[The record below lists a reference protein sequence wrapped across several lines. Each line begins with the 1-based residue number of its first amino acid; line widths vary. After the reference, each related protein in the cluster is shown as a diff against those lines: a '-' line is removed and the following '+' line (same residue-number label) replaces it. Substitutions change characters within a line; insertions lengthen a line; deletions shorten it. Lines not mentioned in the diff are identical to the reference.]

1 MEETK
6 LGRGRLLKLCAFVCP
21 AVLAVCIVLFVSPR
35 GAIVSFLSDD
45 AFYYLKIARNVVE
58 GTGCTFDGIA
68 RTNGFHPLWM
78 LYSIF
83 IQAIAHANLELP
95 ALIIIATN
103 IVLCCAT
110 LALLYGMVEDHVARG
125 LGIVAVAAALLP
137 NLLTAMLN
145 GLETGL
151 QIFILVLIVRLC
163 YRKRL
168 LDPAAVGRGPF
179 ALGLL
184 LGLATLSR
192 LDTVFVL
199 AAALVMTVGAWAVRR
214 ISLWKSMLRSMHLC
228 AGFGLAVS
236 PYFLWNYLSFG
247 RLSPISG
254 TVKSTFPALRR
265 PLMLMSDAR
274 YGAAMIA
281 ALFVLVAFIAVSED
295 YRKDRWKKG
304 FSSPVVMISI
314 ASFAHF
320 ANVFFFM
327 SWGVYWWHFTLY
339 GLAIVMALVEVA
351 AKLTEHRARF
361 RAVARTALVGCMI
374 LAAVVMKGHEL
385 RIKGEQHEGW
395 LRAAEWAREN
405 TSADDRFALLDAG
418 LFGYFSERN
427 VLNLDGKAG
436 GYEYL
441 DYLERGEV
449 EAYLTERGIDYVANI
464 RVEYVSGIYGIRI
477 RRPNKSAVV
486 LSMNSDWEAYRSST
500 IPSAAPRLKSVERSH
515 FVIWKLPAKMAG
527 RGD

>member
-1 MEETK
+1 
-6 LGRGRLLKLCAFVCP
+6 
-21 AVLAVCIVLFVSPR
+21 
-35 GAIVSFLSDD
+35 
-45 AFYYLKIARNVVE
+45 
-58 GTGCTFDGIA
+58 
-68 RTNGFHPLWM
+68 
-78 LYSIF
+78 
-83 IQAIAHANLELP
+83 
-95 ALIIIATN
+95 
-103 IVLCCAT
+103 
-110 LALLYGMVEDHVARG
+110 MVEDHVARG